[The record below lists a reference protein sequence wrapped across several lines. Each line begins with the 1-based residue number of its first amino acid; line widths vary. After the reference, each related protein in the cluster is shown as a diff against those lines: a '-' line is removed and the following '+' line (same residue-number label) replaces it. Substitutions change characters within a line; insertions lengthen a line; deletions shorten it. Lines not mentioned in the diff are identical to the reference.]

1 MNRVPVVN
9 DGEHH
14 VVFGSRVIVF
24 HKTEKQ
30 LRDAIGE
37 MQKQPGVFVMAGG
50 ERPLTTI
57 DAKVVQE
64 QGVPKLF
71 SDGGV

>member
-1 MNRVPVVN
+1 MIRVPVVN
-9 DGEHH
+9 DGVHH
-14 VVFGSRVIVF
+14 VAFGSRVIVF

-30 LRDAIGE
+30 LREAIAE

-50 ERPLTTI
+50 ERPLTVI
-57 DAKVVQE
+57 DGKVVQE

-71 SDGGV
+71 SDT